1 MATEKQRREAA
12 RRKLERQIERRE
24 ELERQRK
31 NRLAWM
37 WGVAG
42 LVVVAL
48 VIFLVA
54 VNTSDSGS
62 NAEASGTSGPE
73 GCSYETDPTSDL
85 AVGLPPTDDVPT
97 EGSVTLNVTSSA
109 GPMVFSLD
117 RASAPCAVNSFE
129 FLASQGF
136 FDGSPCHRLTTEE
149 AGFGVLQCGDPT
161 GTGTGGA
168 GYRYLEEPP
177 TGSDPYPEGTI
188 AMANSGQPGSTGSQF
203 FICYTSCSSLPPN
216 YSVVGTVSEGLDVVK
231 QIAAAGV
238 VPSGSGTGSPG
249 DGAPAT
255 PVTLESVTVA

>member
-31 NRLAWM
+31 NRMAWM

-42 LVVVAL
+42 LLVVAL
-48 VIFLVA
+48 IIFLVV
-54 VNTSDSGS
+54 VNSSDSDGKD
-62 NAEASGTSGPE
+62 NQAGGP
-73 GCSYETDPTSDL
+73 GACDYQTDPTSDL
-85 AVGLPPTDDVPT
+85 AVGLPPTDDVPKNGT
-97 EGSVTLNVTSSA
+97 VTLDVTTSA
-109 GPMVFSLD
+109 GAMVFSLD

-129 FLASQGF
+129 YLASQGF

-168 GYRYLEEPP
+168 GYRYAEEPP

-216 YSVVGTVSEGLDVVK
+216 YSAVGTVSEGLDVVK

>member
-62 NAEASGTSGPE
+62 DNQASGPE
-73 GCSYETDPTSDL
+73 GCDYQADPTSDL
-85 AVGLPPTDDVPT
+85 AVGLPPAEDVPT
-97 EGSVTLNVTSSA
+97 EGTVTLNVATSA

-129 FLASQGF
+129 FLAQQGF
-136 FDGSPCHRLTTEE
+136 FDGSPCHRMTTEE

-161 GTGTGGA
+161 GTGSGGA
-168 GYRYLEEPP
+168 GYRYAEEPP
-177 TGSDPYPEGTI
+177 TSSDPYPEGTL
-188 AMANSGQPGSTGSQF
+188 AMANSGQPSSTGSQF

-238 VPSGSGTGSPG
+238 TVTDPSRPG
-249 DGAPAT
+249 DGAPTT
-255 PVTLESVTVA
+255 PVTLDSVTVA